1 MKLNRCLQAALF
13 CLLSWLALGAQA
25 HERQINKGFLQKMD
39 DGTVAMEFLLDPAVL
54 MFNALVPE
62 TTLPLFIKRYAEMK
76 PEVFELEMK
85 KLKGHLSKGIQL
97 QGPNGRALPQSVWNW
112 PPSSDWQD
120 IIKAQKIMLDVLSN
134 EEGHLPQIK
143 LNIVLKGG
151 KNLQRAQI
159 SLHPSMHPILVRN
172 MPTDDFWLT
181 HQIPTAIIGF

>member
-1 MKLNRCLQAALF
+1 MLA
-13 CLLSWLALGAQA
+13 WLALGAQA
-25 HERQINKGFLQKMD
+25 HERQINKGFLQKMN
-39 DGTVAMEFLLDPAVL
+39 DGTVAMEFLLDPAEL
-54 MFNALVPE
+54 MFNALAPE

-76 PEVFELEMK
+76 PEAFEFEMK
-85 KLKGHLSKGIQL
+85 KLKVLLSKGIQL
-97 QGPNGRALPQSVWNW
+97 KGSDGRTMAQSAWKW

-151 KNLQRAQI
+151 QNLQRAQI

-172 MPTDDFWLT
+172 MPIDDFWLT
-181 HQIPTAIIGF
+181 HQIPSAIIGF